1 METEMINLIAE
12 IEDNKK
18 TLSSIKWG
26 VCAALDGGIELNGSN
41 TLRRLKLTRRPQRF
55 SSSSIVFSMPF
66 ATWKFYPFLAWVN
79 RWDRPQFF
87 VYS

>member
-26 VCAALDGGIELNGSN
+26 VCAALDNWYVSGPEKKMRKIAENCEK
-41 TLRRLKLTRRPQRF
+41 LRKIAKNWYGF
-55 SSSSIVFSMPF
+55 SIWRKGLQIFH
-66 ATWKFYPFLAWVN
+66 KKI
-79 RWDRPQFF
+79 
-87 VYS
+87 